1 MKINTSRL
9 YYLHLYLIFGILLFI
24 FPNFLTLALFFLI
37 VILIEIERITN
48 FAELEK
54 NEITIYRGIIFRE
67 VARINIKDIHEIK
80 LEKNPLLSM
89 LGLSNLRIRVFSS
102 EYLLKGI
109 RNGEKI
115 FEKISQIKSRES
127 K

>member
-24 FPNFLTLALFFLI
+24 FPNFLTLVLFFLI
-37 VILIEIERITN
+37 VIFIEIERITN

-54 NEITIYRGIIFRE
+54 NKITIYHGIIFRE
-67 VARINIKDIHEIK
+67 IARINVKDINEIK
-80 LEKNPLLSM
+80 LEKNPILSM
-89 LGLSNLRIRVFSS
+89 LGLSNIRIRVFSS

-115 FEKISQIKSRES
+115 FEKISKIKSKEL
-127 K
+127 